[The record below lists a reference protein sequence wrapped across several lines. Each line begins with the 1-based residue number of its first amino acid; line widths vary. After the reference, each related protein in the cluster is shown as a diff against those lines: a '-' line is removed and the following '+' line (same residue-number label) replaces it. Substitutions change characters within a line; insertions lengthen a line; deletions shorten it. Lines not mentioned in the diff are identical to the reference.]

1 MMNFISGLMV
11 GAMVGIVIVAFLT
24 MSKSRKMKKVCA
36 WCKKVIEEG
45 DGEISHAI
53 CSDCKDEV
61 LKELNIIKAEG
72 SDGLDDIHDNVGA
85 K

>member
-1 MMNFISGLMV
+1 MV
-11 GAMVGIVIVAFLT
+11 GAMVGIVIIAFLT

-45 DGEISHAI
+45 DGETSHAI
-53 CSDCKDEV
+53 CPVCLEKA
-61 LKELNIIKAEG
+61 LKELNIIKAGG